1 MWSKIDR
8 ENEFE
13 IFIKESKKNEPREEV
28 YSNEQALDEDI
39 EDLTNY
45 FGYIHIG

>member
-1 MWSKIDR
+1 MWSKLDR

-13 IFIKESKKNEPREEV
+13 IFIEKSKENKQEEV
-28 YSNEQALDEDI
+28 ADYNEQALNEDI